1 MDELE
6 YVAPK
11 TFPLKLVPKFSEV
24 VDKAVKQTPLNKQE
38 WIVQAIKEKLQRDNE
53 AV

>member
-1 MDELE
+1 MNEFE

-11 TFPLKLVPKFSEV
+11 TFPLRLVPKFSEV
-24 VDKAVKQTPLNKQE
+24 VDKAVKKTPLNKQE
-38 WIVQAIKEKLQRDNE
+38 WIVQAIKEKLERDQ

>member
-1 MDELE
+1 MNELE